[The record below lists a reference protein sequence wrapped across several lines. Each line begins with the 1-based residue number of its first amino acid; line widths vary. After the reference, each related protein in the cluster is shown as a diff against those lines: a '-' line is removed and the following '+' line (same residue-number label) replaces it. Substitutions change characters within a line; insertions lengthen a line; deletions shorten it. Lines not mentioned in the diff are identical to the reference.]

1 MSHDN
6 ATRVSSLA
14 YRRSPAYTARMLE
27 IGYTS
32 ELLVKEINREH
43 ITLDGQQL
51 GPVLMDSSEAPYAQT
66 GELLT
71 VFLFNDSRGNPMAS
85 LKKPLV
91 QRGQCASLK
100 VVDIT
105 NAGAFLD
112 WGLSKNLLLPFA
124 EQRRPLEIG
133 RYESVWVYQDNSGRL
148 AASSRLDHHLPET
161 TDDFKPW
168 QAVSLLIYQRTDLGL
183 KAVVD
188 NRAIGL
194 LYKDEIFQSIRVG
207 EIHDGYV
214 KRVRHDGRIDLTLQP
229 RAKELKPELSARIMA
244 YLEVNNGICKLSDK
258 SSPDAIQAVFQV
270 SKKNFK
276 KAISGLYRERKIVI
290 YADYIALNKTPSN

>member
-1 MSHDN
+1 
-6 ATRVSSLA
+6 
-14 YRRSPAYTARMLE
+14 MLE

-32 ELLVKEINREH
+32 ELLVKEVNREH

-51 GPVLMDSSEAPYAQT
+51 GPVLMDASEAPYAQI
-66 GELLT
+66 GEQLT
-71 VFLFNDSRGNPMAS
+71 VFLFNNGRGDPIATLQM
-85 LKKPLV
+85 PLV

-112 WGLSKNLLLPFA
+112 WGISKNLLLPFA

-133 RYESVWVYQDNSGRL
+133 RHESVLVYQDNSGRL
-148 AASSRLDHHLPET
+148 AASSRLDHHLPEIA
-161 TDDFKPW
+161 DDFKPW
-168 QAVSLLIYQRTDLGL
+168 QAVSLLIFQRTDLGL

-188 NRAIGL
+188 NRAH
-194 LYKDEIFQSIRVG
+194 S
-207 EIHDGYV
+207 GYV
-214 KRVRHDGRIDLTLQP
+214 KRLRHDGRIDLTLQP
-229 RAKELKPELSARIMA
+229 RSKEIKPELSARIVS
-244 YLEVNNGICKLSDK
+244 YLEENDGICHLSDK
-258 SSPDAIQAVFQV
+258 SSPEAIQAIFQV

-290 YADYIALNKTPSN
+290 HPEYIALNIPSSD

>member
-1 MSHDN
+1 
-6 ATRVSSLA
+6 
-14 YRRSPAYTARMLE
+14 MLD
-27 IGYTS
+27 IGYSS
-32 ELLVKEINREH
+32 ELLVKEVDRER
-43 ITLDGQQL
+43 IVLDGQHL
-51 GPVLMDSSEAPYAQT
+51 GPVTMEASEAPQAEAGDT
-66 GELLT
+66 LS
-71 VFLFNDSRGNPMAS
+71 VFLLSDGRGAPVATIG
-85 LKKPLV
+85 KPLV

-112 WGLSKNLLLPFA
+112 WGISKNLLLPFA

-133 RYESVWVYQDNSGRL
+133 RFESVLVYLDNSGRL

-161 TDDFKPW
+161 VDDLKPW
-168 QAVSLLIYQRTDLGL
+168 QAVSLLIFQRTDLGL

-207 EIHDGYV
+207 ENHSGFV
-214 KRVRHDGRIDLTLQP
+214 KRLRHDGRIDLTLQP
-229 RAKELKPELSARIMA
+229 RAKEIKPELSARILTF
-244 YLEVNNGICKLSDK
+244 LENNNGICHLSDK
-258 SSPDAIQAVFQV
+258 SSPEAIQAVFQV

-290 YADYIALNKTPSN
+290 YADHIALTSSLSD